1 MIARPKLLF
10 SFALTFISQISLA
23 QELTIKNSISNYS
36 EHVHSSYAE
45 TLRRAELLRTALYE
59 FTATPSV
66 MTQSVAKEA
75 WKYAREAYG
84 QTEVFRFYNGPID
97 RDGGPEGH
105 LNSWPLD
112 EGYIDYVK
120 NNPTSGIINQVT
132 NYPELTPELLNSM
145 NELDGEK
152 NISTGYHAIEF
163 LLWGQDFYKDGPGQR
178 SYTDYLDAPNADR
191 RARYLNI
198 AADILVNDI
207 AGLESEWRAGEN
219 NYRKE
224 FEDLKETVAL
234 KKILSGVVFM
244 AGDELSGERMYVA
257 YDTQGQEDEH
267 SCFSDMTHMDIQWN
281 YWGVENVV
289 KALNLLSLP
298 GVQGTPVA
306 KRIEN
311 RLASLRVLLATIP
324 VPFDQAIKKPEGR
337 AVILNSVEELEQ
349 LARDITDASKLLG
362 AGVDY

>member
-1 MIARPKLLF
+1 MTGQKFLLPLAL
-10 SFALTFISQISLA
+10 SFFSQISVA

-36 EHVHSSYAE
+36 EHVHATYSE
-45 TLRRAELLRTALYE
+45 TLRRAELLRSAIYE
-59 FTATPSV
+59 FTATPSI
-66 MTQSVAKEA
+66 MTQSVAKES

-84 QTEVFRFYNGPID
+84 QTEAFRFYNGPID

-120 NNPTSGIINQVT
+120 NNPTSGIINQVSV
-132 NYPELTPELLNSM
+132 YPDLTHELLNSM

-163 LLWGQDFYKDGPGQR
+163 LLWGQDFYQDGPGQR
-178 SYTDYLDAPNADR
+178 SYTDYLDAPNANR
-191 RARYLNI
+191 RSRYLNLV
-198 AADILVNDI
+198 ADILVEDLS
-207 AGLESEWRAGEN
+207 GLESEWRAGEN

-224 FEDLKETVAL
+224 FESLKETVAL
-234 KKILSGVVFM
+234 KKILSGVVFLS
-244 AGDELSGERMYVA
+244 GDELSGERMYVA

-281 YWGVENVV
+281 FWGIENVV
-289 KALNLLSLP
+289 RTLKLLSLP
-298 GVQGTPVA
+298 NVQGTPVA
-306 KRIEN
+306 NRIEN
-311 RLASLRVLLATIP
+311 RLASLRTLLATIP
-324 VPFDQAIKKPEGR
+324 FPFDQTIKNPEGR
-337 AVILNSVEELEQ
+337 AIILHSVEELEF
-349 LARDITDASKLLG
+349 LARDIADASKLLG